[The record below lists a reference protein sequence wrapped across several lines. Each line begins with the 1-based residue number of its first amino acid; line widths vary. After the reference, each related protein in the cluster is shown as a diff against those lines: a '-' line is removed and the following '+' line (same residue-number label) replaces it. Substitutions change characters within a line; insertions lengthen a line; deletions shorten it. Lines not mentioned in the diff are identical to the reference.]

1 MRNLGTLESDKVAC
15 VVHGLY
21 PTSVIIVNEA
31 FTFLNIFFC
40 DQEDDWIIVIVEF
53 SWLNIYLIF
62 IFSCTIYEPCDIC
75 YFLWSYYEGW
85 ISINTIN

>member
-53 SWLNIYLIF
+53 S
-62 IFSCTIYEPCDIC
+62 
-75 YFLWSYYEGW
+75 
-85 ISINTIN
+85 